1 MRRELCLGNK
11 VAMWSLVIVATP
23 SGITTLLLC
32 VIISVSSAYLLVVDQ
47 GNSSAIDIDFRA
59 TAIG

>member
-23 SGITTLLLC
+23 SGITTALIFC
-32 VIISVSSAYLLVVDQ
+32 TACLLVVDL
-47 GNSSAIDIDFRA
+47 GNLSAIDIDFSA
-59 TAIG
+59 TTIG

>member
-23 SGITTLLLC
+23 SGITTALIFC
-32 VIISVSSAYLLVVDQ
+32 TACLLVVDL
-47 GNSSAIDIDFRA
+47 GNSSAIDIDFSA
-59 TAIG
+59 TTIG